1 MDTYSVPN
9 SPLVAKN
16 LKITQTDD
24 PTKYKISWEL
34 VEEEYYYNRIAKKKT
49 FITLPDPL
57 STPEQKETLKVKF
70 ASNLDPWLLVPLPY
84 KIIMVTY
91 RTVPTYEFSQNT
103 INIKVKIYDN
113 KDIVKSRNIIRE
125 EEEKRAE
132 LKRQREEGE
141 RLIEEMENKKKIPN
155 PILQEDC
162 PICLESMADKESVET
177 NCKHHFHK
185 ECLDEHLRT
194 KNSCPLCRQRV
205 TGTNVIPKLIKKDEK
220 SGIGGRKTR
229 KYKGRRRMKKLT
241 KSNRRK

>member
-1 MDTYSVPN
+1 
-9 SPLVAKN
+9 
-16 LKITQTDD
+16 LKETE
-24 PTKYKISWEL
+24 YYNKIS
-34 VEEEYYYNRIAKKKT
+34 KKKN
-49 FITLPDPL
+49 FITLPVL
-57 STPEQKETLKVKF
+57 TPEEKNSLKVGF
-70 ASNLDPWLLVPLPY
+70 SVYPNWPQPY
-84 KIIMVTY
+84 KTIKIKY
-91 RTVPTYEFSQNT
+91 INSRGSNT
-103 INIKVKIYDN
+103 LNVKVKIYN
-113 KDIVKSRNIIRE
+113 TKDINKAQTIIE
-125 EEEKRAE
+125 AENEKRAD
-132 LKRQREEGE
+132 LKRQREEGD

>member
-1 MDTYSVPN
+1 MDEYRSNSNIYLIPN
-9 SPLVAKN
+9 TNLVAQD
-16 LKITQTDD
+16 LKIEQTDE
-24 PTKYKISWEL
+24 PTQYKLSWEL
-34 VEEEYYYNRIAKKKT
+34 KETEYYNKVSKKKT
-49 FITLPDPL
+49 FITLPVL
-57 STPEQKETLKVKF
+57 TPEEKNSLKVGF
-70 ASNLDPWLLVPLPY
+70 SVYPNWPLPY
-84 KIIMVTY
+84 KTIKIKY
-91 RTVPTYEFSQNT
+91 INSRGSNT
-103 INIKVKIYDN
+103 LNVKVKIYN
-113 KDIVKSRNIIRE
+113 TKDINKAQTIIE
-125 EEEKRAE
+125 VENEKRAD
-132 LKRQREEGE
+132 LKRQREEGD

-205 TGTNVIPKLIKKDEK
+205 TGTTVIPKLIKKDEK